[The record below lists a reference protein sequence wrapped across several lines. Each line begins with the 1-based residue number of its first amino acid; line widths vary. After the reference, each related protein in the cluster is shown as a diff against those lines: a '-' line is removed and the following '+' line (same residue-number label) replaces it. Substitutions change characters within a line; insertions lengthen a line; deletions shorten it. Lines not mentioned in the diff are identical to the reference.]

1 MRLEQMAATFSV
13 HMAIPLRYRSNI
25 IPDVIIKGF
34 LGEINTEAGRLNKA
48 DDPL

>member
-1 MRLEQMAATFSV
+1 MAATFSV

-25 IPDVIIKGF
+25 IPDVIMKGFF
-34 LGEINTEAGRLNKA
+34 LGEISTEAGRLNKA